1 MASQPQ
7 PLPPALP
14 CTSPTAAG
22 GAGLAAS
29 SPEKGTARPK
39 PLVRPKPRVLPK
51 PAVPAKP
58 SLPQPPPGP
67 RHPRP
72 ELPSAE
78 KLNRL
83 AGPQPYSAGGAGGP
97 VRRPSFTIKSP
108 ETSNGKGLPSPSA
121 AAAEDSG
128 SIPGEEVPPALLTPP
143 RKSPSPFKV
152 TPVPV
157 ATKPERFPGTT
168 VEEILAKMDSREGPG
183 SPDRARLSPFCPDPS
198 PRFGSKTFSAFRR
211 RPSGAADGAPP
222 AEPHQTPQPVAGELG
237 KEHDGHRVAET
248 SSSPPAGPSCA
259 GDPRGCQ
266 RPPSPA
272 DLSSLQP
279 TELAWAPVGDRPGS
293 LQGPGGPGRAEGP
306 SKGADPHADPGWL
319 TELLASPRA
328 HRTGLGSPNAEG
340 LEDQLSWSPKGL
352 CGDFGA
358 GSPHHGTFSWSCEA
372 VARERDWPGETERDR
387 DPETKPD
394 WGSAHSAGDGDR
406 QDRPFGSTCRDWGS
420 AYQGTELTGE
430 TSLGCS
436 DWPESRGTGESCRQD
451 QDFGAGK
458 PQWGSGE
465 ESGSGRADWSS
476 GCGLGHGLGHGQQ
489 RDREPGSRQHSW
501 AELHTPF

>member
-7 PLPPALP
+7 PLPPSLP
-14 CTSPTAAG
+14 CASPTGAG

-29 SPEKGTARPK
+29 SPEKGLCPWWGRSQGWGCWCGLCWESPPGTPGQCPRSVPGPVHPTGLPQGAWRHSPTCISPLCASPAGTTRPK
-39 PLVRPKPRVLPK
+39 PPVRPKPRVLPK

-108 ETSNGKGLPSPSA
+108 ETSNGKGLPSPPA

-128 SIPGEEVPPALLTPP
+128 SIPGEEMPPTLLTPP

-198 PRFGSKTFSAFRR
+198 PRFGSKTFSAFWR

-222 AEPHQTPQPVAGELG
+222 AEPHQTPQPVAGELE
-237 KEHDGHRVAET
+237 KEHDRHRVAET
-248 SSSPPAGPSCA
+248 
-259 GDPRGCQ
+259 R
-266 RPPSPA
+266 
-272 DLSSLQP
+272 
-279 TELAWAPVGDRPGS
+279 
-293 LQGPGGPGRAEGP
+293 
-306 SKGADPHADPGWL
+306 
-319 TELLASPRA
+319 
-328 HRTGLGSPNAEG
+328 
-340 LEDQLSWSPKGL
+340 
-352 CGDFGA
+352 
-358 GSPHHGTFSWSCEA
+358 
-372 VARERDWPGETERDR
+372 
-387 DPETKPD
+387 
-394 WGSAHSAGDGDR
+394 
-406 QDRPFGSTCRDWGS
+406 
-420 AYQGTELTGE
+420 
-430 TSLGCS
+430 
-436 DWPESRGTGESCRQD
+436 
-451 QDFGAGK
+451 
-458 PQWGSGE
+458 
-465 ESGSGRADWSS
+465 
-476 GCGLGHGLGHGQQ
+476 
-489 RDREPGSRQHSW
+489 
-501 AELHTPF
+501 